1 MAMAATEF
9 SRSPAANNG
18 INQLSRTQGILIET
32 MQLVEPTKSLPVPNH
47 ILESSKWSNMSRKS
61 GTFSFTIT
69 VNTFKDTYVDGTQDY
84 PWGVGGE
91 GVGEKKLICNQ
102 SSAKQEEILTCSLV
116 SHCFNVLAVAYRGST
131 KVYEYKIGST
141 TANI

>member
-84 PWGVGGE
+84 PWGCGGR
-91 GVGEKKLICNQ
+91 GWGGLGEKFLVCNQ
-102 SSAKQEEILTCSLV
+102 SPAIQEEILT
-116 SHCFNVLAVAYRGST
+116 
-131 KVYEYKIGST
+131 
-141 TANI
+141 